1 MIKKYTYTDI
11 NITTYSI
18 EMENTKEHLIKTIK
32 NWVRLDN
39 EMRTLQN
46 ELKQRK
52 LEKKKVSITLMDIM
66 KNNEIDC
73 FDINDGQICYTRKN
87 VKKPITKKMLMDT
100 LSKYFK
106 GDILKASELND
117 FIIENREETVK
128 ESIVRKI
135 IPPETEF

>member
-1 MIKKYTYTDI
+1 MTY
-11 NITTYSI
+11 NI
-18 EMENTKEHLIKTIK
+18 EMENTKDHLIKTIK

-52 LEKKKVSITLMDIM
+52 LEKKKVSVSLMDIM

-87 VKKPITKKMLMDT
+87 LLQKKC
-100 LSKYFK
+100 
-106 GDILKASELND
+106 
-117 FIIENREETVK
+117 
-128 ESIVRKI
+128 
-135 IPPETEF
+135 